1 MIMSSNIADIR
12 DILSGTFASFQYPQ
26 MLPQAI
32 QPSANHRAEPAEPR
46 ISFTETEFAQRVA
59 AERAAAMAETE
70 QKLREDYERRVQRE
84 TTKVSAA
91 IVAFEDARKDYFSRV
106 EAEVVQLSI
115 SIAAKIIHRAAQV
128 DPMLVA
134 ALVQIALGQLREGA
148 AASIRIRPEEA
159 QRWRNHF
166 AALSLKHVVTIVE
179 DGTLETSDC
188 FLETELG
195 SVNFNVDAQL
205 KEVQQGFFDVL
216 AQKPQM

>member
-1 MIMSSNIADIR
+1 MIMSSKIADIR
-12 DILSGTFASFQYPQ
+12 DMLSGTFASFQYPQ
-26 MLPQAI
+26 MLPQAT
-32 QPSANHRAEPAEPR
+32 QPSANHRAESAEPR
-46 ISFTETEFAQRVA
+46 ISFTEAEFAERVA
-59 AERAAAMAETE
+59 AERAAAVAETE

-84 TTKVSAA
+84 TTKISAA
-91 IVAFEDARKDYFSRV
+91 IVAFEDTRKDYFSRV

-115 SIAAKIIHRAAQV
+115 AIAAKIIHRAAQV

-159 QRWRNHF
+159 QRWRDHF
-166 AALSLKHVVTIVE
+166 SALSLKHAVTIVE